1 MPTSI
6 GREDVQRLM
15 AEGAALVEALPT
27 ESYEERHLPGAINL
41 PLRAIDR
48 RVTAV
53 LDPGRRVIVYCWDSA

>member
-27 ESYEERHLPGAINL
+27 ESYEERHLPSAINL

-48 RVTAV
+48 GVTAV